1 MIKRFFL
8 PVIFST
14 AVISSSAH
22 ANTIRITGP
31 NQGVQ
36 PAASSLTESTAAP
49 GQPSADAFRYG
60 PTTNSETLWSI
71 ATRYRPN
78 NQVSIYQVIGAI
90 FRQNPQAFENSNIH
104 GLIPGSMLA
113 IPTESQ
119 MRRENI
125 DAVKQRL
132 EADQGSPVR
141 SQTRTA
147 NAPKPAAQAAQPV
160 ARAPEPKP
168 TPAPKAVEVAQE
180 AKVQEPTVVAT
191 PQEKT
196 QPVVETEVKTA
207 EQAPAVEAPAA
218 TEALIPPKPTV
229 LQAQLDASDEQMTK
243 LLESNHLLRVRLAE
257 MQHEVSALKQQLSD
271 DEVLREQIKG
281 FIDQQRALQ
290 TQTVEPEPT
299 LFDRMI
305 ANPLMLAALALIPGA
320 LIAGALVYFLL
331 GRKREAEDEV
341 KSLDAPQA
349 QDEAAMMPPPPP
361 VPTDDEEVPSLSL
374 GDDDELDDLFG
385 DDDSLFDDPESS
397 LFGQDSQLESK
408 RDGDDNGFELG
419 GNLGAS
425 SISVNS
431 DDEAIGLEDM
441 ERALDEMDKK
451 PEPNSDEELAA
462 MWEQSLQADE
472 DDEDSFDLSYDGDE
486 LDLDAPLD
494 PSAKDDQIVDQAML
508 DDLFA
513 SASDDVLD
521 EQPLDEAPAESQAL
535 ESQGLDD
542 QAPQPNQMVDQDE
555 LDALFDSVGGDDNA
569 FAPEAKQETAE
580 QAAVDQALADIDM
593 MASPGSDEDFA
604 SIFDEAVESA
614 AAQTPDDSTALLDE
628 LLDDED
634 SLTSDIELEEDST
647 ALLDELLDEPEADSL
662 LASQDIEIDENSTEL
677 LDELL
682 ADTDDALEGIE
693 PEAAV
698 SLDDIT
704 IEENS
709 TELLDDILEQ
719 HSPVD
724 TAENSAVEEAGS
736 IDELLAE
743 HGAES
748 VPQQENSLHGLT
760 QDQSNLNQEQVIAEQ
775 SQPSSQAETADVDV
789 QPDSPADPEPQPEI
803 DEIEQLLDSAA
814 FDTPDSDGLN
824 DSAEIEAIG
833 QTVEQLLESLGDEE
847 LDGAAEQNAHE
858 EAIDVQDDADLQEL
872 ILDEPAF
879 DFAPEEQA
887 PEELAVE
894 EPKLQ
899 APVVEPGPELT
910 NPEPQTAGQ
919 PVTESAEPDAEEFPV
934 FDEETLLAE
943 LEMEPELDGEHRQL
957 DAEPIQENDDSA
969 PLTLDDLPE
978 FDEEAA
984 FNDPE
989 IEQQAEQEQVLT
1001 DDDEQAML
1009 DNIVRQLQQA
1019 AEAAEKPPVQPEMAA
1034 DLTPEPQPQE
1044 QEAVA
1049 EQPASPY
1056 SLHGRPDI
1064 EFETL
1069 DPASLP
1075 EFSEDEALQAS
1086 FDEQHELEQY
1096 EMEQG
1101 SKAQAAVSEGIDSQ
1115 SVSPEAVQQPTTVQN
1130 SVPSP
1135 EAQMSDEFVD
1145 SAGLDMDALL
1155 SDPELQ
1161 ADWEREQLVGHSE
1174 DVAGDVTAE
1183 KAWPEEE
1190 QEIWSAN
1197 NPEPEL
1203 EGEDWGQQ
1211 PEMNLEDVPVFD
1223 EDNLLDE
1230 DSAVSEVSSE
1240 SIADVEAN
1248 ELSLALDEEAASE
1261 LLEEP
1266 KAEEKPATQAA
1277 QESYISI
1284 DELMKDL
1291 DGESLDSELD
1301 EAPLNLDVGLDE
1313 FPDVL
1318 ADIGS
1323 MDIDSQ
1329 GEFASKLD
1337 LAKAYLEMNDSE
1349 GARGLLEQ
1357 VAQGGDDQ
1365 LKQEAGSLLEKLGH

>member
-1 MIKRFFL
+1 MSDLSTMIKRFFL

-49 GQPSADAFRYG
+49 GQPSANAFRYG

-119 MRRENI
+119 MRRESI
-125 DAVKQRL
+125 DVVKQRL
-132 EADQGSPVR
+132 EADQGSPAR

-147 NAPKPAAQAAQPV
+147 NAPKPAVQAAQPV

-168 TPAPKAVEVAQE
+168 TPAPKAVEVTQE

-191 PQEKT
+191 PQEKP

-207 EQAPAVEAPAA
+207 EKTPAVEAPAA
-218 TEALIPPKPTV
+218 TEALIPSKPTV

-290 TQTVEPEPT
+290 TQAVEPEPT

-397 LFGQDSQLESK
+397 LFSQDSQLESK
-408 RDGDDNGFELG
+408 RDSDDNGFELG
-419 GNLGAS
+419 SNLGAS

-513 SASDDVLD
+513 SAADDVLG
-521 EQPLDEAPAESQAL
+521 EQPLDEPSAESQAL
-535 ESQGLDD
+535 ESKGLDD
-542 QAPQPNQMVDQDE
+542 PAPQPEKIVDQDE

-569 FAPEAKQETAE
+569 FAPEANQEAAE
-580 QAAVDQALADIDM
+580 QVAVDQALADIDM
-593 MASPGSDEDFA
+593 MASSGSDEDFA
-604 SIFDEAVESA
+604 FIFDEAVESA
-614 AAQTPDDSTALLDE
+614 TAQTPDDSTALLDE

-682 ADTDDALEGIE
+682 ADTDDALE
-693 PEAAV
+693 A
-698 SLDDIT
+698 L
-704 IEENS
+704 
-709 TELLDDILEQ
+709 
-719 HSPVD
+719 
-724 TAENSAVEEAGS
+724 
-736 IDELLAE
+736 
-743 HGAES
+743 
-748 VPQQENSLHGLT
+748 
-760 QDQSNLNQEQVIAEQ
+760 
-775 SQPSSQAETADVDV
+775 SQ
-789 QPDSPADPEPQPEI
+789 
-803 DEIEQLLDSAA
+803 
-814 FDTPDSDGLN
+814 
-824 DSAEIEAIG
+824 
-833 QTVEQLLESLGDEE
+833 
-847 LDGAAEQNAHE
+847 
-858 EAIDVQDDADLQEL
+858 
-872 ILDEPAF
+872 
-879 DFAPEEQA
+879 
-887 PEELAVE
+887 
-894 EPKLQ
+894 KLQ
-899 APVVEPGPELT
+899 
-910 NPEPQTAGQ
+910 
-919 PVTESAEPDAEEFPV
+919 
-934 FDEETLLAE
+934 
-943 LEMEPELDGEHRQL
+943 
-957 DAEPIQENDDSA
+957 
-969 PLTLDDLPE
+969 
-978 FDEEAA
+978 
-984 FNDPE
+984 
-989 IEQQAEQEQVLT
+989 
-1001 DDDEQAML
+1001 
-1009 DNIVRQLQQA
+1009 
-1019 AEAAEKPPVQPEMAA
+1019 
-1034 DLTPEPQPQE
+1034 
-1044 QEAVA
+1044 
-1049 EQPASPY
+1049 Y
-1056 SLHGRPDI
+1056 
-1064 EFETL
+1064 
-1069 DPASLP
+1069 
-1075 EFSEDEALQAS
+1075 
-1086 FDEQHELEQY
+1086 
-1096 EMEQG
+1096 
-1101 SKAQAAVSEGIDSQ
+1101 
-1115 SVSPEAVQQPTTVQN
+1115 
-1130 SVPSP
+1130 
-1135 EAQMSDEFVD
+1135 
-1145 SAGLDMDALL
+1145 
-1155 SDPELQ
+1155 
-1161 ADWEREQLVGHSE
+1161 HS
-1174 DVAGDVTAE
+1174 T
-1183 KAWPEEE
+1183 
-1190 QEIWSAN
+1190 I
-1197 NPEPEL
+1197 
-1203 EGEDWGQQ
+1203 
-1211 PEMNLEDVPVFD
+1211 
-1223 EDNLLDE
+1223 
-1230 DSAVSEVSSE
+1230 
-1240 SIADVEAN
+1240 
-1248 ELSLALDEEAASE
+1248 
-1261 LLEEP
+1261 
-1266 KAEEKPATQAA
+1266 
-1277 QESYISI
+1277 
-1284 DELMKDL
+1284 
-1291 DGESLDSELD
+1291 
-1301 EAPLNLDVGLDE
+1301 
-1313 FPDVL
+1313 
-1318 ADIGS
+1318 
-1323 MDIDSQ
+1323 
-1329 GEFASKLD
+1329 
-1337 LAKAYLEMNDSE
+1337 
-1349 GARGLLEQ
+1349 
-1357 VAQGGDDQ
+1357 
-1365 LKQEAGSLLEKLGH
+1365 SLLKRTVLSCSMIS

>member
-49 GQPSADAFRYG
+49 GQPSANAFRYG
-60 PTTNSETLWSI
+60 PTTNAETLWSI

-119 MRRENI
+119 MRRESI
-125 DAVKQRL
+125 DVVKQRL
-132 EADQGSPVR
+132 EADQGSPAR

-147 NAPKPAAQAAQPV
+147 NSPKPAAQTAQPV

-168 TPAPKAVEVAQE
+168 TPAPKAVEAAQE

-191 PQEKT
+191 PQEKP

-207 EQAPAVEAPAA
+207 EKTPAAEAPEALAA
-218 TEALIPPKPTV
+218 TEALIPPKPTI

-290 TQTVEPEPT
+290 TQAVEPEPT

-305 ANPLMLAALALIPGA
+305 ANSLMLAVLALIPGA

-397 LFGQDSQLESK
+397 LFSQDSQLESK

-419 GNLGAS
+419 SNLGAS

-513 SASDDVLD
+513 SAADDVLD
-521 EQPLDEAPAESQAL
+521 EQPLDEPLAESQAL
-535 ESQGLDD
+535 ESQGFDD
-542 QAPQPNQMVDQDE
+542 QAPQPEQMVDQDE

-724 TAENSAVEEAGS
+724 TAENSPVEEAGS
-736 IDELLAE
+736 IDELLAD

-760 QDQSNLNQEQVIAEQ
+760 QEQSGLDQEQVIAEQ

-789 QPDSPADPEPQPEI
+789 LLESQVEPEPQPEI

-858 EAIDVQDDADLQEL
+858 EAIDAQDTADLQEL

-887 PEELAVE
+887 SE
-894 EPKLQ
+894 
-899 APVVEPGPELT
+899 PELT
-910 NPEPQTAGQ
+910 NPEPQNAGQ
-919 PVTESAEPDAEEFPV
+919 PVTELAEPDAEEFPV

-943 LEMEPELDGEHRQL
+943 LEMEPELDGEHRQAE
-957 DAEPIQENDDSA
+957 AEPTQENDDSA

-1001 DDDEQAML
+1001 DDDEQVML

-1019 AEAAEKPPVQPEMAA
+1019 AEAAEKPQVQPEMAA
-1034 DLTPEPQPQE
+1034 DLTPELQPQV

-1075 EFSEDEALQAS
+1075 EFSEDDALQAS

-1101 SKAQAAVSEGIDSQ
+1101 SKAQAAVSERIDSQ
-1115 SVSPEAVQQPTTVQN
+1115 PVSPEPVQQPAPVNN

-1135 EAQMSDEFVD
+1135 EDQMSDEFVD

-1174 DVAGDVTAE
+1174 SAVGDASAEEAFSE

-1211 PEMNLEDVPVFD
+1211 PEMNLEDVPAFD

-1240 SIADVEAN
+1240 SIDDVEAN

-1266 KAEEKPATQAA
+1266 SVEAQPATPTA

-1291 DGESLDSELD
+1291 DGEPLDSELD

-1365 LKQEAGSLLEKLGH
+1365 LKQEAGSLLEKTRK

>member
-1 MIKRFFL
+1 MSDLSTMIKRFFL

-31 NQGVQ
+31 SQGVQ
-36 PAASSLTESTAAP
+36 PAASSLADNTAAP
-49 GQPSADAFRYG
+49 GQATADAFRYG

-71 ATRYRPN
+71 ASRYRPN
-78 NQVSIYQVIGAI
+78 NQISIYQVIGAI
-90 FRQNPQAFENSNIH
+90 FRQNPQAFESSNIH

-113 IPTESQ
+113 IPTEAQ
-119 MRRENI
+119 MRRESI

-132 EADQGSPVR
+132 AADQSAPSRG
-141 SQTRTA
+141 QTRTA
-147 NAPKPAAQAAQPV
+147 SAPATPQPTAQTPQPV
-160 ARAPEPKP
+160 APSPKP
-168 TPAPKAVEVAQE
+168 TPQVKEVAQAPE
-180 AKVQEPTVVAT
+180 PQASQPKAPTVVAT
-191 PQEKT
+191 PQEKPEPVAET
-196 QPVVETEVKTA
+196 VVEPKAAPATAPEATEV
-207 EQAPAVEAPAA
+207 
-218 TEALIPPKPTV
+218 LIPPKPTV

-290 TQTVEPEPT
+290 VQAVEPEPT

-331 GRKREAEDEV
+331 GRKREAEEDV
-341 KSLDAPQA
+341 KSLDAPQG

-361 VPTDDEEVPSLSL
+361 VPADDESVPSLAL

-397 LFGQDSQLESK
+397 LFGQDPQLESE
-408 RDGDDNGFELG
+408 RNNDSNGFDLG
-419 GNLGAS
+419 SNLGTS

-451 PEPNSDEELAA
+451 PEPSSDEELAA

-486 LDLDAPLD
+486 LDLDDPLD
-494 PSAKDDQIVDQAML
+494 SSAQDDQIVDQAML

-513 SASDDVLD
+513 SA
-521 EQPLDEAPAESQAL
+521 E
-535 ESQGLDD
+535 DD
-542 QAPQPNQMVDQDE
+542 QAPQPEQMVGQDE
-555 LDALFDSVGGDDNA
+555 LDALFDSVGADDIASGLQAN
-569 FAPEAKQETAE
+569 QGLGE

-593 MASPGSDEDFA
+593 MASPEGDKDFGSMFDDAVNGA
-604 SIFDEAVESA
+604 S
-614 AAQTPDDSTALLDE
+614 AQTPEEQVAEDSTALLDE

-647 ALLDELLDEPEADSL
+647 ALLDELLDESETDGL
-662 LASQDIEIDENSTEL
+662 LAGQDIEIDENSTEL

-682 ADTDDALEGIE
+682 ADADEE
-693 PEAAV
+693 PEDIATVIGSDNETLSDTEDEAPV

-704 IEENS
+704 IEEDN
-709 TELLDDILEQ
+709 TELLDDILDQ
-719 HSPVD
+719 HSPASASQPLVSEPEFAPEQVGEVD
-724 TAENSAVEEAGS
+724 TAVAEAM
-736 IDELLAE
+736 
-743 HGAES
+743 H
-748 VPQQENSLHGLT
+748 T
-760 QDQSNLNQEQVIAEQ
+760 EQPA
-775 SQPSSQAETADVDV
+775 
-789 QPDSPADPEPQPEI
+789 QPDIE
-803 DEIEQLLDSAA
+803 EIEQLLDSANVG
-814 FDTPDSDGLN
+814 SEGLDGLA

-833 QTVEQLLESLGDEE
+833 QTVEQLLESLDKEP
-847 LDGAAEQNAHE
+847 
-858 EAIDVQDDADLQEL
+858 QDDSEET

-879 DFAPEEQA
+879 DFSPDALSIESLETNSVNQPEEHQSEA
-887 PEELAVE
+887 TVH
-894 EPKLQ
+894 
-899 APVVEPGPELT
+899 
-910 NPEPQTAGQ
+910 N
-919 PVTESAEPDAEEFPV
+919 SADADEFPV

-943 LEMEPELDGEHRQL
+943 LEMDLEGESPQSSTVQAQTHEETQ
-957 DAEPIQENDDSA
+957 SA

-989 IEQQAEQEQVLT
+989 NEQQVEQEQVLT
-1001 DDDEQAML
+1001 EDDEQAML

-1019 AEAAEKPPVQPEMAA
+1019 AEAAEKPPAQPPVQSPIQPEATA
-1034 DLTPEPQPQE
+1034 DLMPEPQPEVQE
-1044 QEAVA
+1044 SVQEH
-1049 EQPASPY
+1049 EDSPQQPANPY

-1075 EFSEDEALQAS
+1075 EFSEDDALQAS

-1101 SKAQAAVSEGIDSQ
+1101 SKAHVTSEEQPDAH
-1115 SVSPEAVQQPTTVQN
+1115 SVQPEPAPVPEAAL
-1130 SVPSP
+1130 P
-1135 EAQMSDEFVD
+1135 EAALSDEFVD

-1161 ADWEREQLVGHSE
+1161 ADWEREQLVGQAE
-1174 DVAGDVTAE
+1174 QAAGDVTAE
-1183 KAWPEEE
+1183 ESFSEEVLPEEE
-1190 QEIWSAN
+1190 QAIWSAN

-1211 PEMNLEDVPVFD
+1211 PEMNIEDVPAFD
-1223 EDNLLDE
+1223 EDELLD
-1230 DSAVSEVSSE
+1230 DDSSVSVIADPSAV
-1240 SIADVEAN
+1240 ADLSPEVEAGVS
-1248 ELSLALDEEAASE
+1248 ELSPAVNEEAASE
-1261 LLEEP
+1261 LLQEP
-1266 KAEEKPATQAA
+1266 AAPEQMDTQPSK
-1277 QESYISI
+1277 ESYISI

-1291 DGESLDSELD
+1291 DGESLDSEID
-1301 EAPLNLDVGLDE
+1301 ETPLNLDVGLDE

-1318 ADIGS
+1318 ADIGT

-1349 GARGLLEQ
+1349 GAHDLLVQ
-1357 VAQGGDDQ
+1357 VAQGGDPQ
-1365 LKQEAGSLLEKLGH
+1365 LKQEAASLLGKLGH

>member
-1 MIKRFFL
+1 MSDLSTMIKRIFL

-14 AVISSSAH
+14 AVISFSAQS
-22 ANTIRITGP
+22 NTIRITGP
-31 NQGVQ
+31 GQGVQ
-36 PAASSLTESTAAP
+36 PAATSLPADTAAQ
-49 GQPSADAFRYG
+49 GPSSANTFRYG
-60 PTTNSETLWSI
+60 PTTNAETLWSI
-71 ATRYRPN
+71 ATRYRPS

-113 IPTESQ
+113 IPTEAQ
-119 MRRENI
+119 MRRESI
-125 DAVKQRL
+125 DIVKHRL
-132 EADQGSPVR
+132 EADQGSPTR
-141 SQTRTA
+141 SQARTA
-147 NAPKPAAQAAQPV
+147 STPSA
-160 ARAPEPKP
+160 PKP
-168 TPAPKAVEVAQE
+168 TPKVAEAPRAPAPKQQAPKQQPPKQQAPKPQ
-180 AKVQEPTVVAT
+180 APTVVAT
-191 PQEKT
+191 PQEKPE
-196 QPVVETEVKTA
+196 PVVETVVKSA
-207 EQAPAVEAPAA
+207 EQTPGTADSQLTAPEAP
-218 TEALIPPKPTV
+218 EALIPPKPTV

-281 FIDQQRALQ
+281 FINQQRALQ
-290 TQTVEPEPT
+290 TQVVEPEPT

-320 LIAGALVYFLL
+320 LIAGALAYFLF
-331 GRKREAEDEV
+331 GRKREAEDDV
-341 KSLDAPQA
+341 KSLDAPQN
-349 QDEAAMMPPPPP
+349 QDEAAMVPPPPP
-361 VPTDDEEVPSLSL
+361 VPTDDEDVPSLTL

-397 LFGQDSQLESK
+397 LFGQDSPLESK
-408 RDGDDNGFELG
+408 QDDDSNGFDLG

-431 DDEAIGLEDM
+431 DDDAIGLEDM

-486 LDLDAPLD
+486 LDLDASLD
-494 PSAKDDQIVDQAML
+494 PAAKDDQIVDQAML
-508 DDLFA
+508 DDLFS
-513 SASDDVLD
+513 SATDDALED
-521 EQPLDEAPAESQAL
+521 QPLDTQ
-535 ESQGLDD
+535 D
-542 QAPQPNQMVDQDE
+542 PQPEPMVDQDE
-555 LDALFDSVGGDDNA
+555 LDALFDSVGSDDNA
-569 FAPEAKQETAE
+569 ARPETKQEAAE

-593 MASPGSDEDFA
+593 MASPESDGDFA
-604 SIFDEAVESA
+604 SIFDEAVGSFDEEIESA
-614 AAQTPDDSTALLDE
+614 VAQTPENSTALLDE

-634 SLTSDIELEEDST
+634 SLTSDIEVEEDST
-647 ALLDELLDEPEADSL
+647 ALLDELLDEPETDGL
-662 LASQDIEIDENSTEL
+662 LANNDIEIDENSTEL

-682 ADTDDALEGIE
+682 ADTDDDLDSVD

-698 SLDDIT
+698 SVDDIT
-704 IEENS
+704 IAENS

-724 TAENSAVEEAGS
+724 SSFEVTTEETAEAADDDLQLDSQVETAVIEQPAVE
-736 IDELLAE
+736 
-743 HGAES
+743 
-748 VPQQENSLHGLT
+748 
-760 QDQSNLNQEQVIAEQ
+760 
-775 SQPSSQAETADVDV
+775 
-789 QPDSPADPEPQPEI
+789 PEDPQPEI
-803 DEIEQLLDSAA
+803 DEIEQLLASADVASLDSE
-814 FDTPDSDGLN
+814 GGN
-824 DSAEIEAIG
+824 DNAEIEAIG
-833 QTVEQLLESLGDEE
+833 QTVEQLLESLGDT
-847 LDGAAEQNAHE
+847 
-858 EAIDVQDDADLQEL
+858 QET

-879 DFAPEEQA
+879 DFAHDAESIQPSEPEQLDTELPASDSEVLEQSS
-887 PEELAVE
+887 VE
-894 EPKLQ
+894 EPEQ
-899 APVVEPGPELT
+899 HVE
-910 NPEPQTAGQ
+910 A
-919 PVTESAEPDAEEFPV
+919 DDEFPI

-943 LEMEPELDGEHRQL
+943 FEMEPEPET
-957 DAEPIQENDDSA
+957 EPVQAQDDSA

-984 FNDPE
+984 FNDPD
-989 IEQQAEQEQVLT
+989 IEPQLEQEQALN

-1019 AEAAEKPPVQPEMAA
+1019 AEAADKPLAQPETAVESVSESQA
-1034 DLTPEPQPQE
+1034 QEPESLE
-1044 QEAVA
+1044 QEA
-1049 EQPASPY
+1049 QPANPY

-1075 EFSEDEALQAS
+1075 EFSEDDALQAS

-1101 SKAQAAVSEGIDSQ
+1101 SKPQFSVSEQAAVSEPLETQSQ
-1115 SVSPEAVQQPTTVQN
+1115 QPISPEPTPTQQPVSAQA
-1130 SVPSP
+1130 SSSSP
-1135 EAQMSDEFVD
+1135 EVAVTEVSMPEVSKPEMPMTDEFVD

-1174 DVAGDVTAE
+1174 EITTDSSAE
-1183 KAWPEEE
+1183 ETLSEEE
-1190 QEIWSAN
+1190 QEIWSTN

-1211 PEMNLEDVPVFD
+1211 PEMNIEDVPAYD
-1223 EDNLLDE
+1223 ESQLLDDGDLLDE
-1230 DSAVSEVSSE
+1230 ESAVSELLPETTANVE
-1240 SIADVEAN
+1240 SND
-1248 ELSLALDEEAASE
+1248 LDAKDLEINNLETNDLQPVMEEAASE
-1261 LLEEP
+1261 LLQEP
-1266 KAEEKPATQAA
+1266 EVEAPAGRQSSEA
-1277 QESYISI
+1277 SYISI

-1301 EAPLNLDVGLDE
+1301 ETPLNLDVGLDE

-1323 MDIDSQ
+1323 LDIDSQ

-1357 VAQGGDDQ
+1357 VAQGGDAQ
-1365 LKQEAGSLLEKLGH
+1365 LQQEAKSLLEKLRK